1 MTAVFNVAVE
11 DYPNLRTPMTKIVLT
26 HYEAKKGTALS
37 KDEEKQLIEYCKAN
51 PTYQGNAAML
61 LLMYTGM
68 RVGEL
73 ETMYREG
80 DYVYCE
86 SEKIRRG
93 RKQVIRKIPISPM
106 LRRVLSIIDFD
117 LVKRTNR
124 STIRDALKRVFP
136 ERHIHEFRYTF
147 ITRAKECGV
156 NPEVVMLWVGHESD
170 SDVKTSKVDRGY
182 TTYSEEYLLSEINKI
197 SYDL

>member
-1 MTAVFNVAVE
+1 
-11 DYPNLRTPMTKIVLT
+11 
-26 HYEAKKGTALS
+26 
-37 KDEEKQLIEYCKAN
+37 
-51 PTYQGNAAML
+51 ML

-106 LRRVLSIIDFD
+106 LKRVLSMIDFD

-124 STIRDALKRVFP
+124 STIRDSKD
-136 ERHIHEFRYTF
+136 TF
-147 ITRAKECGV
+147 
-156 NPEVVMLWVGHESD
+156 
-170 SDVKTSKVDRGY
+170 TSSV
-182 TTYSEEYLLSEINKI
+182 IP
-197 SYDL
+197 